1 MENRDYL
8 IILYDYY
15 GELLKEDDKVYFEDY
30 YFDNLSLG
38 EIAENEDVSRNAI
51 HKHIKNAE
59 SKLLEY
65 EEKLSLYKKECEL
78 KRKINS
84 IYDTKLKEEILKIL
98 N

>member
-15 GELLKEDDKVYFEDY
+15 GEFLKEDDKVYFEDY

-38 EIAENEDVSRNAI
+38 EIAENESVSRNAI

-59 SKLLEY
+59 IKLLEY
-65 EEKLSLYKKECEL
+65 EEKLNLYKKECEL
-78 KRKINS
+78 KRKINN
-84 IYDTKLKEEILKIL
+84 IEDIKLKEEILKII

>member
-84 IYDTKLKEEILKIL
+84 IVDTKLKEEILKIL